1 MCFCYNGQMT
11 SPRLT
16 GILETGII
24 VADVPRAVAFYT
36 RVFGLTVMFSDFRM
50 AALDVAPGQALLVF
64 LAGSS
69 DAGSH
74 VPGGFVPGFDA
85 NGRSHFAFS
94 VTAASLDAWRD
105 RLAAEQVA
113 IESEV
118 TWPRGAVSLYFRDPD
133 GNLGELVTPGL
144 WANY

>member
-1 MCFCYNGQMT
+1 MT

-24 VADVPRAVAFYT
+24 VADVARAVDFYT
-36 RVFGLTVMFSDFRM
+36 RVFGLTVMFRDFRM

-85 NGRSHFAFS
+85 TGRSHFAFS
-94 VTAASLDAWRD
+94 VTAASLAAWRD
-105 RLAAEQVA
+105 KLAAERVE

-118 TWPRGAVSLYFRDPD
+118 NWPRGAVSLYFRDPD